1 MSASFP
7 KRSSTLKGLLLSTV
21 ALGLASPAIAAE
33 ASDLEQKLEKLLEE
47 VEALKQSQQEQRELM
62 DKQQREIEAREQL
75 IEEQRKQIEKQI
87 EAQNEKIEQQGE
99 RIVAAPA
106 QAVTVG
112 DQPGSLKIPGTNTSI
127 KIGGY
132 AKADFFYDVNS
143 DTGDSFAASAIPADG
158 TDEKEGNFRAHS
170 RQTRV
175 NLETWTPIEPLGVVN
190 TFIEGDFFGAGG
202 NEVFSN
208 STSFRIRHAY
218 GEFTRDNFGVLF
230 GQTWTNFM
238 PLASYPETVDFFGPA
253 GIPFVRQGQARFTYT
268 ALDNLSISF
277 SAENSE
283 LTARDGSVDS
293 GNIIGS
299 DSPQDLQF
307 GIDRIPDFTAAIE
320 YLDEERGWDFKVSG
334 VARLLG
340 TESGGGAPQDDEEFG
355 WGVFAGGVVPIGELV
370 PIFGE
375 DALAVNFTYGDGVG
389 RYILNGFAQDAF
401 IDDDGEID
409 PIEAWSLAA
418 GYTHFWTD
426 TFRSNLVYG
435 HYEVGDTFGDDDTE
449 RLQTIHANLIWSPT
463 ERVNLGL
470 EWIGGLRSFEDS
482 DLDNTAQRI
491 QFGAQYFF

>member
-1 MSASFP
+1 MFGSLP

-21 ALGLASPAIAAE
+21 ALGLASPALAAE
-33 ASDLEQKLEKLLEE
+33 GPDLEQKLERLLEE
-47 VEALKQSQQEQRELM
+47 VEALKRSQQEQREQLE
-62 DKQQREIEAREQL
+62 KQQREIEAREQL
-75 IEEQRKQIEKQI
+75 LEEQRKLVDKQI
-87 EAQNEKIEQQGE
+87 EAQNERIEQRE
-99 RIVAAPA
+99 KMVAAPA

-112 DQPGSLKIPGTNTSI
+112 EEPGSLKIPGTNTSI

-132 AKADFFYDVNS
+132 TKADFFYDVNA
-143 DTGDSFAASAIPADG
+143 DTGDSFAASAIPPDDVDA
-158 TDEKEGNFRAHS
+158 KEGQFRAHA

-175 NLETWTPIEPLGVVN
+175 NLTTWTPIEPLGEVR

-218 GEFTRDNFGVLF
+218 AEFTRDSFSGLF

-253 GIPFVRQGQARFTYT
+253 GIPFARQGQARFTYT
-268 ALDNLSISF
+268 PLENLAVSF

-283 LTARDGSVDS
+283 LSAREGTITSGTIIDS
-293 GNIIGS
+293 SGASG
-299 DSPQDLQF
+299 LQF
-307 GIDRIPDFTAAIE
+307 GIDKIPDFTAAVE

-340 TESGGGAPQDDEEFG
+340 TETGGGAPQDEEKFA
-355 WGVFAGGVVPIGELV
+355 WGVLVGGVVPLGELV

-375 DALAVNFTYGDGVG
+375 DAIAANFAYGNGIG
-389 RYILNGFAQDAF
+389 RYILNGFGEDAVV
-401 IDDDGEID
+401 DDDGD
-409 PIEAWSLAA
+409 LNVIETWGVAA

-435 HYEVGDTFGDDDTE
+435 HYEVGDTVGDDDTE
-449 RLQTIHANLIWSPT
+449 RLQTLHANLIWSPSD
-463 ERVNLGL
+463 RVNIGL
-470 EWIGGLRSFEDS
+470 EWIGGLRTFQDS
-482 DLDNTAQRI
+482 SLDNTAQRV
-491 QFGAQYFF
+491 QVGVQVFF

>member
-1 MSASFP
+1 MSGGFP
-7 KRSSTLKGLLLSTV
+7 KRSSALKGLLLSTV

-47 VEALKQSQQEQRELM
+47 VEALKKSQQEQRELM
-62 DKQQREIEAREQL
+62 EKRQREIEAREEL
-75 IEEQRKQIEKQI
+75 LEDQRKQIEKQI
-87 EAQNEKIEQQGE
+87 EAQNEKKIEQQDE
-99 RIVAAPA
+99 KIVAAPA

-112 DQPGSLKIPGTNTSI
+112 DEPGSLKIPGTNTSI

-132 AKADFFYDVNS
+132 VKGDLFYDVNS

-158 TDEKEGNFRAHS
+158 TDEKEGSFRSHA

-175 NLETWTPIEPLGVVN
+175 NLQTWTPIEPLGVVN
-190 TFIEGDFFGAGG
+190 TYIEGDFFGAGG

-218 GEFTRDNFGVLF
+218 GEFTRDNFSVLF

-238 PLASYPETVDFFGPA
+238 PLASYPETVDFFGSA
-253 GIPFVRQGQARFTYT
+253 GIPFIRQGQARFTYT

-283 LTARDGSVDS
+283 LTARDGTVDS
-293 GNIIGS
+293 GNTIGS
-299 DSPQDLQF
+299 EGEDLQF
-307 GIDRIPDFTAAIE
+307 GIDTIPDFTGAVE
-320 YLDEERGWDFKVSG
+320 YDKDGWNFKVSG
-334 VARLLG
+334 VARLLE
-340 TESGGGAPQDDEEFG
+340 TETGGGAPKDDEEFA
-355 WGVFAGGVVPIGELV
+355 WGAFVGGVVPIGELV

-389 RYILNGFAQDAF
+389 RYIINGFAQDAF
-401 IDDDGEID
+401 ITDDGDID
-409 PIEAWSLAA
+409 LIEAWGLAA
-418 GYTHFWTD
+418 AYTHFWTD

-449 RLQTIHANLIWSPT
+449 RLQTIHTNLIWSPT

-470 EWIGGLRSFEDS
+470 EWIGGLRSFEDG

>member
-33 ASDLEQKLEKLLEE
+33 PSDLEQKLEKLLEE
-47 VEALKQSQQEQRELM
+47 VEALKQNQQEQRERM
-62 DKQQREIEAREQL
+62 EEQQREIEAQEQL
-75 IEEQRKQIEKQI
+75 VEEQRRQI
-87 EAQNEKIEQQGE
+87 EAQNERIEQQAE
-99 RIVAAPA
+99 AVVAAPA

-112 DQPGSLKIPGTNTSI
+112 DQAGSFKIPGTNTSV

-132 AKADFFYDVNS
+132 VKGDLFYDVNS
-143 DTGDSFAASAIPADG
+143 DLGDSFAASAIPADG
-158 TDEKEGNFRAHS
+158 TDEKEGQFRSHA
-170 RQTRV
+170 RQTRI
-175 NLETWTPIEPLGVVN
+175 NLTTWTPIEPLGEVR

-208 STSFRIRHAY
+208 STSFRIRHAF
-218 GEFTRDNFGVLF
+218 GEFTTDSFSGLF

-253 GIPFVRQGQARFTYT
+253 GIPFIRQGQARLTYT
-268 ALDNLSISF
+268 GLENLAISF

-283 LTARDGSVDS
+283 LTARDGTIDS
-293 GNIIGS
+293 GNTIGS
-299 DSPQDLQF
+299 DSGDLQF
-307 GIDRIPDFTAAIE
+307 GIDRIPDFTGAVE
-320 YLDEERGWDFKVSG
+320 YDKDGWNFKVSG
-334 VARLLG
+334 VARLLA

-355 WGVFAGGVVPIGELV
+355 WGVFAGGVVPIGSLL

-375 DALAVNFTYGDGVG
+375 DSLQVNFSYGDGVG

-401 IDDDGEID
+401 IDDDGDID
-409 PIEAWSLAA
+409 TIESWGLAA
-418 GYTHFWTD
+418 GYTHHWTD

-435 HYEVGDTFGDDDTE
+435 HYEVSDTFGDDDTE

-470 EWIGGLRSFEDS
+470 EWIGGLRSFQDS

-491 QFGAQYFF
+491 QFGAQFFF